1 MPKTRGRKR
10 YTRNMR
16 STWKKRRPCVRKTQR
31 KRGNKKRS
39 MRMRG
44 GVSTDDADTT
54 FKQVDGQPIT
64 EKAVITT
71 SDGFSGGVKDAEK
84 YFEYRDFQGPE
95 QM

>member
-44 GVSTDDADTT
+44 GVSRDRN
-54 FKQVDGQPIT
+54 V
-64 EKAVITT
+64 TT
-71 SDGFSGGVKDAEK
+71 SGEMDGMAVTPSAVVTLDGGVSMDVEAAKAHAE
-84 YFEYRDFQGPE
+84 YIDFQGLE
-95 QM
+95 QL